1 MGKGKRK
8 FTRDDG
14 YEPNDLLHYGID
26 HLACAKHLFELEPKT
41 YDSAGYL
48 SQLGI
53 ELIMKAILL
62 FTQKYFTDT
71 HCLEDIYNDIS
82 SLRKKWTLPKK
93 HKETI
98 VLLDNFYKLRY
109 PKTRGPIEI
118 GAEDWSRIEELYV
131 ALTKRL
137 AKSLQNRMKNL
148 DPLKKGGRILM
159 VKKGS

>member
-1 MGKGKRK
+1 MGKGTRK
-8 FTRDDG
+8 FTRNNG

-26 HLACAKHLFELEPKT
+26 HLACARHLFQLEPKT

-62 FTQKYFTDT
+62 FTQGYFTDT
-71 HCLEDIYNDIS
+71 HSLKNIYNDIS
-82 SLRKKWTLPKK
+82 SLRKKWILPKK

-98 VLLDNFYKLRY
+98 VLLDDFYNLRY
-109 PKTRGPIEI
+109 PKTRAPIEI
-118 GAEDWSRIEELYV
+118 GADDWSRIEELYL
-131 ALTKRL
+131 ALTNRL
-137 AKSLQNRMKNL
+137 AKSLRYKMEGLN
-148 DPLKKGGRILM
+148 PLKKGGRVLM